1 MEHNLDLL
9 NADGLDESI
18 SNTNGGF
25 RFGNLRAR
33 LNRMNR
39 PVRVIARRGDGDFS
53 DANGYEDVNLK
64 NLDLSANGMNLQ
76 DLDLGANGDYSYCC
90 GVDGDDSNANGFR
103 FGNLRAR
110 LNRRK
115 RPIIVRR
122 GDGEINSDA
131 DGEGYSYITVTPEQA
146 KMAADVGGKLL
157 ANIKRKPKTE
167 LESNLKAACGRKP
180 LFGKS
185 KKKKYQECATKFMA
199 NAEKSKSAAAEA
211 IARGKEAEARTAEAN
226 AAAKAAEAKTSE
238 NSRLAAPASDKFLG
252 MPKAVGITVVA
263 VGGLALLVGGYFL
276 IKKMRK

>member
-33 LNRMNR
+33 LNRINR
-39 PVRVIARRGDGDFS
+39 PVRLRRGDGENLN
-53 DANGYEDVNLK
+53 ANGYQDVNLK

-76 DLDLGANGDYSYCC
+76 NLDLGADGDYSECC
-90 GVDGDDSNANGFR
+90 G
-103 FGNLRAR
+103 
-110 LNRRK
+110 
-115 RPIIVRR
+115 
-122 GDGEINSDA
+122 A
-131 DGEGYSYITVTPEQA
+131 DGENYSYITITPEQA

-157 ANIKRKPKTE
+157 ANVKRKPKTE
-167 LESNLKAACGRKP
+167 LESNLKSACGRKP
-180 LFGKS
+180 IGLFSMGKAG
-185 KKKKYQECATKFMA
+185 KKRRQKYEQCVAKFTSD
-199 NAEKSKSAAAEA
+199 AEKSKSAAAEA
-211 IARGKEAEARTAEAN
+211 TARGKEAEARTAEA
-226 AAAKAAEAKTSE
+226 KAAEAKTSSE
-238 NSRLAAPASDKFLG
+238 SSRLAAPPADKFLG